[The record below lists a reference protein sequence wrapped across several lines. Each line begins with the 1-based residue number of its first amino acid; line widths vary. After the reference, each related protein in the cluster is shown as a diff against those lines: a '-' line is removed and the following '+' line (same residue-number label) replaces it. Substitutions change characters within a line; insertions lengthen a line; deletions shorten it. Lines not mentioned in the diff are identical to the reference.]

1 MKYYFNKN
9 GNDTKYTEY
18 IRTYYTRYIIYML
31 GFLIITFEHP
41 LGQKYYDG
49 IVVFP
54 TKHFRHKT

>member
-9 GNDTKYTEY
+9 GNDTNTDY

-54 TKHFRHKT
+54 TKHFHHKT